1 MGFNALLEGSSM
13 SDEISSTIEEII
25 KKNLREIIIENKP
38 YTIPFP
44 LGEVTVRYLSNREM
58 FEAIKEARSLDF
70 YNILNENEKIILE
83 NLMMVEKAIV
93 ECKVEGKRV
102 EYNSLSDALK
112 EVIASSVLASWVIL
126 RNMLRDQAK
135 LRDFLGEKGDQL

>member
-1 MGFNALLEGSSM
+1 M
-13 SDEISSTIEEII
+13 SDEISSEIEEII
-25 KKNLREIIIENKP
+25 KENLREIIIENKP

-44 LGEVTVRYLSNREM
+44 LGEVTVRYLSNKEM

-93 ECKVEGKRV
+93 ECKVEGKKV
-102 EYNSLSDALK
+102 EYSSLSDALK